1 MTKAKKAALQ
11 KISELQS
18 KVRKNDTE
26 LKSLL
31 DGAENRQDPMPTE
44 DEHARMKVI
53 SQENRQLIE
62 QINET
67 KSIVDIEDGL
77 TQRSSASEGV
87 SNPVGHNSGGD
98 PERRVIKS
106 LGDFFAGSDKIKAW
120 VGELGPSGGTGGERI
135 ASPRIGVKS
144 FLKTLITGASGSDDV
159 SGIST
164 SGGALVFPEFK
175 PIVDAFYQRPL
186 TIRDIITL
194 GETGSD
200 TVEYVR
206 VTGVT
211 NNAASTAEASNTT
224 DGDASGKKP
233 ESAMA
238 FARIAESVK
247 TLAHWVPTTSRAVQD
262 AGQLRT
268 IIDAFLLYGILEELE
283 DQILQGNGAG
293 ENFTGIF
300 STPGIN
306 FVSFDTDVLKT
317 SRKARTLVTLNGRTA
332 PTAYVMHPL
341 DWEAIDLTKDS
352 QGRYYFGGPTAL
364 GQKTLW
370 GLPVVE
376 SEACTQGEAM
386 VANWKFAFL
395 WDRLQSQISVSNS
408 HNDFFVRNLL
418 AVLAEMRA
426 AFGVVRPKAFTQFET
441 VSGGS

>member
-1 MTKAKKAALQ
+1 MTKSKKAALQ
-11 KISELQS
+11 RITELQGQ
-18 KVRKNDTE
+18 VRKND
-26 LKSLL
+26 
-31 DGAENRQDPMPTE
+31 AEIKAIIKLGDTREDPLPTE
-44 DEHARMKVI
+44 DEHTKMK
-53 SQENRQLIE
+53 SLSDKNQEFLTEIQDL
-62 QINET
+62 
-67 KSIVDIEDGL
+67 KSVVDIEDGV
-77 TQRSSASEGV
+77 TTRDTTV
-87 SNPVGHNSGGD
+87 PSNPAGHNEGGSPD
-98 PERRVIKS
+98 RGNIFKS
-106 LGDFFAGSDKIKAW
+106 IGDMFAGSDKIKAW
-120 VGELGPSGGTGGERI
+120 VEELGPSGGTGGQRV
-135 ASPRIGVKS
+135 ASPRVDVKS
-144 FLKTLITGASGSDDV
+144 FMKSLITGASGTNV
-159 SGIST
+159 AGLST

-211 NNAASTAEASNTT
+211 NNAAFTAEAANTT

-247 TLAHWVPTTSRAVQD
+247 TLAHWVPTTTRAVQD

-300 STPGIN
+300 NTANIN
-306 FVSFDTDVLKT
+306 FSPFDTDVLKT
-317 SRKARTLVTLNGRTA
+317 ARQARTLVTLNGRTA

-341 DWEAIDLTKDS
+341 DWEAIDLQKDS

-426 AFGVVRPKAFTQFET
+426 AFGVIRPKAFTQFET

>member
-1 MTKAKKAALQ
+1 MTKSKKAALQ
-11 KISELQS
+11 GISGLQTEVKTNDAEIRKIL
-18 KVRKNDTE
+18 KVGDVRE
-26 LKSLL
+26 
-31 DGAENRQDPMPTE
+31 DPLPTE
-44 DEHARMKVI
+44 DEHKQMKAL
-53 SQENRQLIE
+53 SDKNQGLIE
-62 QINET
+62 KINEL
-67 KSIVDIEDGL
+67 KAVIEIEDGVDSRAGG
-77 TQRSSASEGV
+77 TPA
-87 SNPVGHNSGGD
+87 NPAGHNDESGDLGQTGVFKSVGD
-98 PERRVIKS
+98 LFSNSE
-106 LGDFFAGSDKIKAW
+106 KIKAW
-120 VGELGPSGGTGGERI
+120 LGELGPSGGTGGQRV
-135 ASPRIGVKS
+135 ASPRIDVKS
-144 FLKTLITGASGSDDV
+144 FLKTLVTGASGTNV
-159 SGIST
+159 SGLST

-175 PIVDAFYQRPL
+175 PIIDSFYQRPL
-186 TIRDIITL
+186 TIRDIITI

-206 VTGVT
+206 ITSVT
-211 NNAASTAEASNTT
+211 NNAGMTAEAANIT
-224 DGDASGKKP
+224 DGDTSGKKP

-247 TLAHWVPTTSRAVQD
+247 TLAHWIPTTTRAVQD

-268 IIDAFLLYGILEELE
+268 IIDAFLLYGIMEELE
-283 DQILQGNGAG
+283 DQILQGSGSG

-300 STPGIN
+300 NTVGIN
-306 FVSFDTDVLKT
+306 FVPFDTDVIKT
-317 SRKARTLVTLNGRTA
+317 ARKARTLVTLNGRTA
-332 PTAYVMHPL
+332 PTAYVLHPL

-352 QGRYYFGGPTAL
+352 QGRYYFGGPLAL

-376 SEACTQGEAM
+376 SEAATQGEAM

-426 AFGVVRPKAFTQFET
+426 AFGVIRPKAFTQFET